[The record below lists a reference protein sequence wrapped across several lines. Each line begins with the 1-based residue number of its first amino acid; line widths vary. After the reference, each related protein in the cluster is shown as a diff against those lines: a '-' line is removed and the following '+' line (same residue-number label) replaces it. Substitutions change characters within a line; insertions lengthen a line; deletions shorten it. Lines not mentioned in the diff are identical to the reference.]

1 MATDLV
7 LKTLAAGGERAV
19 RLANVIQALVVEAGK
34 LGELDIA
41 IHVVT
46 TGQLLTEEEAATLP
60 PEQLDAV
67 KDHLVR
73 VKRFPARWLDRLADA
88 INRDLLWVHA
98 DEEIVRI
105 MLMGPR

>member
-1 MATDLV
+1 MPADRIIA
-7 LKTLAAGGERAV
+7 TLAGGGEQATK
-19 RLANVIQALVVEAGK
+19 LANVIQLLVIEAGK

-46 TGQLLTEEEAATLP
+46 TGQVMTEEEAATMP
-60 PEQLDAV
+60 PEQFDAV

-73 VKRFPARWLDRLADA
+73 VKRFPRRWLERLSDG
-88 INRDLLWVHA
+88 IEQGVFLDYP
-98 DEEIVRI
+98 DEKIVQA